1 MGIPLFHVGLFPE
14 DFSGRLYFVL
24 GQGLGDHVNGFRILV
39 EVQKRFPRATC
50 IVYADLRWEELVRRI
65 DGIEI
70 RWYPKALDVR
80 SKKGTN
86 NPYELA
92 RETIR
97 KEIAADPGRGFLACA
112 HFPMPDRHAR
122 QETTLEATA
131 RAIGLSLGESARPY
145 LSLLPSDRTWADGYL
160 KKHGLEK
167 GRYAVVAPFT
177 WPNKSWSKENFSA
190 LIDLLFRKYGIR
202 TIVASYPQIGPFANE
217 GAVCAFDLTLGQL
230 AGLLSVAG
238 VYVGLDSGPT
248 HMAAS
253 FDLPMVVIYIERK
266 VIPFEVRPLSPR
278 ALLVVESFFNPVP
291 VPGVQTVADSVG
303 FILGKGN
310 PGRLSG
316 CPVCERPMNYVVRSD
331 SSAIRLMCSCG
342 LAVDQ
347 DFSKAPRGEPESDRN
362 REGQGRETLKNSPL
376 DLGNVIGTVK
386 SFYWWNDFTEEESP
400 DRIEFLVQEGNDEL
414 SAPLESGKL
423 IFWIDSYVIWMKTKG
438 YLLIGCGRVTE
449 RKNGRGTIK
458 KARLGFDKNDRAVSS
473 DRISLPWGSAHLH
486 VRVDEYLRWY
496 SFGRWTDPNTL
507 VGIVKA
513 QTELGFGRRERVLC
527 AWTAFRSRTNL
538 RSFRWLIKTIFM

>member
-70 RWYPKALDVR
+70 RWYPKAKDVL
-80 SKKGTN
+80 SKTGTN
-86 NPYELA
+86 NPYDSA

-97 KEIAADPGRGFLACA
+97 KEIAADPGWGFLAHA

-131 RAIGLSLGESARPY
+131 RAIGLSLGKCARPY
-145 LSLLPSDRTWADGYL
+145 LPLLPSDRTWADGYL

-190 LIDLLFRKYGIR
+190 LIDLLFRKYGMR
-202 TIVASYPQIGPFANE
+202 TIVASYPQIGPFVNE

-291 VPGVQTVADSVG
+291 VPGVQTVADAVG
-303 FILGKGN
+303 FILGKGS

-316 CPVCERPMNYVVRSD
+316 CPVCGRSMDHVVASGL
-331 SSAIRLMCSCG
+331 SLIRLMCPCG
-342 LAVDQ
+342 LAVDWEFTGPSSEG
-347 DFSKAPRGEPESDRN
+347 DILPEGSGDLDLQVLN
-362 REGQGRETLKNSPL
+362 RPL
-376 DLGNVIGTVK
+376 DV
-386 SFYWWNDFTEEESP
+386 
-400 DRIEFLVQEGNDEL
+400 DRDL
-414 SAPLESGKL
+414 
-423 IFWIDSYVIWMKTKG
+423 T
-438 YLLIGCGRVTE
+438 
-449 RKNGRGTIK
+449 TI
-458 KARLGFDKNDRAVSS
+458 ARLKRLGKSIQSFNGEKLEIQFGNRTVGAETPVNPSRLYWGWDALFFWMHSVGYELIELRPIDGKWCVSFRKTGVDTEPGGERSSLLKFNWGGLKLCTTEDRYRKWFSF
-473 DRISLPWGSAHLH
+473 
-486 VRVDEYLRWY
+486 ERWA
-496 SFGRWTDPNTL
+496 DPKIL
-507 VGIVKA
+507 VGIVKSL
-513 QTELGFGRRERVLC
+513 TGFGFQRKERLAC
-527 AWTAFRSRTNL
+527 AWVAFDAEKTI
-538 RSFRWLIKTIFM
+538 RSFRWVIKSLI